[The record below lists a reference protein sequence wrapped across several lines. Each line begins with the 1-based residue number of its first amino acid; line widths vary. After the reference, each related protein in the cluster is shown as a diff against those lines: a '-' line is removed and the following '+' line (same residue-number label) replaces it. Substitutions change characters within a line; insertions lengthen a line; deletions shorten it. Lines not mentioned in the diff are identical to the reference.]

1 MPSEIKDMSEAST
14 PISLTESAGRRISV
28 LIANEKTP
36 GARLRVTV
44 SGGGCSGFQYGF
56 SLDDKVGDDDI
67 VIEAGD
73 GAAVI
78 DSVSLLYLAGS
89 EIDFVEELVGSYF
102 TIRNPNATSM
112 CGCGNSFGVAM

>member
-1 MPSEIKDMSEAST
+1 LPSEIKDMSEAST
-14 PISLTESAGRRISV
+14 PISLTESAGCRISV
-28 LIANEKTP
+28 LVAKEKSP

>member
-1 MPSEIKDMSEAST
+1 MSEAST
-14 PISLTESAGRRISV
+14 PISLTESAGRRVSV
-28 LIANEKTP
+28 LVAKEKSP